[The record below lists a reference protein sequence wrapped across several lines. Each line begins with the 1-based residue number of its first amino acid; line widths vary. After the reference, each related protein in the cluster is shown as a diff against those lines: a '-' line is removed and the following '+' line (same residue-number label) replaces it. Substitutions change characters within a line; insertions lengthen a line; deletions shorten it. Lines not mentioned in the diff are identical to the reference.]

1 MSTRHEQMIEDIR
14 NASGVM
20 GGIKLTQW
28 EEEFIDSI
36 EDLLADEESLTEA
49 QAEKLKEIWDRI

>member
-14 NASGVM
+14 NASGVI

-36 EDLLADEESLTEA
+36 EDLLVDEESLTEP
-49 QAEKLKEIWDRI
+49 QSEKLK

>member
-14 NASGVM
+14 NASGVI

-36 EDLLADEESLTEA
+36 EDLLVDEESLTEP
-49 QAEKLKEIWDRI
+49 QSEKLKEIWDRI